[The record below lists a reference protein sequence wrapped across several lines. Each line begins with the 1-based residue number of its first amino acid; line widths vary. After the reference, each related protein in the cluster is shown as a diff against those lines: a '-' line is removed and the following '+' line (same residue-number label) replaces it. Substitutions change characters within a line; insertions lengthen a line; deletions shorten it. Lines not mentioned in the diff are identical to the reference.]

1 MRKHFLIL
9 MLMALLPLST
19 WAAVDPNQVTIQCA
33 NIAYTY
39 AANDIPA
46 DGTDAIPDMIGLY
59 YNPNGFTKAQVAEAL
74 TFTRVGSTSTEVNEL
89 GYEYKLVKKAGYTG
103 DIDVTITGGNGTLYI
118 KRIPITINVTSKTV
132 DYGVNPTLTFTKE
145 GDFLTGEAPT
155 ITCHN
160 EAASTNAGTY
170 TKKLTASI
178 EGEWAYEGHYNV
190 TINPGTL
197 TINKIVGTASKAAAA
212 LATSVDVN
220 AIIYNRLAW
229 KPELTVS
236 YNNEVLTTES
246 GAIAITYTNNINAG
260 TATATVNFINYKNG
274 DNSDFKKDVQ
284 FTIKKKSLGTDG
296 VAAPGITTAFTSSFP
311 GWTYSNTVKS
321 TGGAATK
328 VYYKVGDVKEALDK
342 ATDYDREAVGDFKNA
357 TANVAEADKPYYL
370 FTGKGNYEGTVKL
383 AVTIAQKELT
393 ITADN
398 KDKVF
403 GNADPELTFKY
414 TGFATGDFT
423 GTPGVDETPN
433 DGVMTIAP
441 TVTRAEG
448 ENVGTFTIKADGAV
462 ANNYKMKYVDGTFTI
477 TEKAILVQ
485 VTNVEK
491 TYGEA
496 DPKEFGYTVS
506 PTSLASKVSNV
517 VLAREDGEDVKVGG
531 YAITGTAD
539 AAAGYSVTVVP
550 GVLTINKAD
559 LKFTAKNQTIEQ
571 GEAPVVTSGI
581 AEDADL
587 YTVSGFKYE
596 DEDNL
601 DISAA
606 TVTMSSTV
614 TDVSPAGEYL
624 GAAGL
629 QITVTGLTLDNY
641 NVVPV
646 NGNVYVKGNGGTIT
660 LTRVAKERISEANV
674 TELVEAYDG
683 TTGHTVKIKFDDAT
697 GYNTMKPNKWYAMV
711 LPFETDVKEISNA
724 FGYAIVDLLKTT
736 NDNVHRTIFKLKM
749 DNQKIPANTP
759 FIIKV
764 WNTLDLNAEPVQ
776 FTGKTIVKPAVGT
789 ALAPNGN
796 LVSEDAVGNKFI
808 GSYDGIDGLGNSQ
821 AGYSGHVTWFSL
833 KQDDDLDE
841 IAIKASD
848 TAYLR
853 QMSAFNFIVD
863 TPATHEFI
871 IEELGGETTVIRGIN
886 AEAETFTGDTWYNLN
901 GMKMQNVP
909 STKGI
914 YINNGKK
921 FVVK

>member
-1 MRKHFLIL
+1 
-9 MLMALLPLST
+9 
-19 WAAVDPNQVTIQCA
+19 
-33 NIAYTY
+33 
-39 AANDIPA
+39 
-46 DGTDAIPDMIGLY
+46 MIGLY
-59 YNPNGFTKAQVAEAL
+59 YNPNEFTKAQVAEAL

-103 DIDVTITGGNGTLYI
+103 PIDVTITGGNGTLYI
-118 KRIPITINVTSKTV
+118 KRIPITINVTNQMV
-132 DYGVNPTLTFTKE
+132 DYGVTPALTFTKV

-212 LATSVDVN
+212 LATSVDED
-220 AIIYNRLAW
+220 AIIYNRAAW
-229 KPELTVS
+229 EPALTVS
-236 YNNEVLTTES
+236 YDNVELTTES
-246 GAIAITYTNNINAG
+246 GAIAITYDDNINAG
-260 TATATVNFINYKNG
+260 AATATVNFLNYKNS
-274 DNSDFKKDVQ
+274 DESDFTKEVN

-296 VAAPGITTAFTSSFP
+296 AAAEGITTAFTSSFH

-393 ITADN
+393 ITADD

-423 GTPGVDETPN
+423 GDAGVDETPN

-517 VLAREDGEDVKVGG
+517 VLAREDGEDAAD
-531 YAITGTAD
+531 YAITGTAT
-539 AAAGYSVTVVP
+539 AAAGYTVSVVP
-550 GVLTINKAD
+550 GTLTINKAD
-559 LKFTAKNQTIEQ
+559 LKFTVKNQTIDEGDVPQ
-571 GEAPVVTSGI
+571 TAGTLETPL
-581 AEDADL
+581 ADL
-587 YTVSGFKYE
+587 YTISGYKFDDATDVDVQAAITATK
-596 DEDNL
+596 
-601 DISAA
+601 A
-606 TVTMSSTV
+606 TVTLATTLTTEST
-614 TDVSPAGEYL
+614 AGEYI
-624 GAAGL
+624 GD
-629 QITVTGLTLDNY
+629 LTISFTDPTLANY
-641 NVVPV
+641 NVVNVP
-646 NGNVYVKGNGGTIT
+646 GNVYVVGNGGTIT